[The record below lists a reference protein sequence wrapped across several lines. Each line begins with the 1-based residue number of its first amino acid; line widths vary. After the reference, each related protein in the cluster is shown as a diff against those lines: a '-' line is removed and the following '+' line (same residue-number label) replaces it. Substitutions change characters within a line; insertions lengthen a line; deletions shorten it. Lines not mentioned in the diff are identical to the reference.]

1 MVINKEKLKWRS
13 RRSMLELDIF
23 FDRFIQNNGLEKLTE
38 VELYAYQ
45 NILTLDDGY
54 LLLLLQG
61 NAYSNDEIEQIVID
75 KIMKA

>member
-13 RRSMLELDIF
+13 RRSMLELDMF
-23 FDRFIQNNGLEKLTE
+23 FDKFIQNNGLELLTN

-54 LLLLLQG
+54 LLSLLQG
-61 NAYSNDEIEQIVID
+61 KSYNNDEIEQAVID
-75 KIMKA
+75 KIVNV

>member
-1 MVINKEKLKWRS
+1 
-13 RRSMLELDIF
+13 MLELDIF